1 MDGTLL
7 MTIKE
12 IRAITSLTQ
21 KEFAQKY
28 DIPVQT
34 LKGWESAPES
44 TSHRECP
51 SYVLK
56 LLERV
61 VIEDY
66 RRNQ

>member
-1 MDGTLL
+1 

-12 IRAITSLTQ
+12 IRAVTGLTQ
-21 KEFAQKY
+21 KEFAKKY

-34 LKGWESAPES
+34 IKGWESSPES
-44 TSHRECP
+44 SSHRDCP
-51 SYVLK
+51 TYVLK

-66 RRNQ
+66 RRNKNGES

>member
-1 MDGTLL
+1 

-12 IRAITSLTQ
+12 IRQITKLSQ
-21 KEFAQKY
+21 EEFAKKY
-28 DIPVQT
+28 DIPVST
-34 LKGWESAPES
+34 LQGWESSPAS
-44 TSHRECP
+44 SRHRDCP
-51 SYVLK
+51 PYVLK

>member
-1 MDGTLL
+1 

-12 IRAITSLTQ
+12 IRAVTGLTQ
-21 KEFAQKY
+21 KEFAKKY

-34 LKGWESAPES
+34 IKGWESLPES
-44 TSHRECP
+44 SSHRDCP
-51 SYVLK
+51 TYVLK

-66 RRNQ
+66 RRNKNGES

>member
-1 MDGTLL
+1 

-12 IRAITSLTQ
+12 IRTVSGLTQ

-44 TSHRECP
+44 TSHRDCP
-51 SYVLK
+51 PYVLK

-61 VIEDY
+61 VIVDY
-66 RRNQ
+66 RKNQNG